1 MGKKEDE
8 EIRWT
13 AHTFQQKLIFH
24 HILIMQLDIF
34 KVIRETT
41 GNHSL
46 EIINASCFYYI
57 CLLLHFEVF

>member
-1 MGKKEDE
+1 MDC
-8 EIRWT
+8 T
-13 AHTFQQKLIFH
+13 HMFQQKLIFH

-46 EIINASCFYYI
+46 DIINASCFYYI

>member
-1 MGKKEDE
+1 MDC
-8 EIRWT
+8 T
-13 AHTFQQKLIFH
+13 HMFQQKLIFY

-46 EIINASCFYYI
+46 DIINASCFYYI

>member
-1 MGKKEDE
+1 MDC
-8 EIRWT
+8 T
-13 AHTFQQKLIFH
+13 HMFQQKLIFH

-46 EIINASCFYYI
+46 EIINARCFYYI